1 MKTFIKVS
9 LMIAAFCLSSNI
21 MAQSK
26 TFGQI
31 QNQIPRD
38 QRGINQFDVK
48 KDSVEFKGL
57 SIDLGA
63 AFALQFQAI
72 NSFNNQKSSSATTIT
87 TSTGTATATVAGYRL
102 NNLANNL
109 NLPAANMTIGAQLF
123 DGVRVNLDL
132 YLAARHHNETW
143 VKGGYFQIDK
153 LDFIQKDFLAGIMK
167 YTTIKIGQM
176 ENNYGD
182 AHFRRSDNGAALAN
196 PFIESNIMD
205 SFTTE
210 PGMEV
215 YYLRNGFVSM
225 LGITNSKLNQNVGEY
240 AVSPATTAAPE
251 PNSTVSPTFLAKLGF
266 DKQLNQDLRVRLTG
280 SLYHCANISGN
291 LYSSD
296 RAGSRYYYVMSH
308 AAYTNTGLIDPTKN
322 ITSAVTNNMTT
333 DLAGNPT
340 TGRFN
345 PAFGNWSTN
354 IMVNPFVKFQGLEI
368 FGTLEFASGGDK
380 KGTDAK
386 RTVNQYA
393 GDVVYRFGDN
403 EKFYVGA
410 RYGTVS
416 GKLANADAKKIS
428 IDRVE
433 ASAGWFMTKNI
444 VAKLA
449 YVNQN
454 YNDFTQ
460 FDSKGTPN
468 DLYGG
473 NFKGLMFE
481 AAITF

>member
-1 MKTFIKVS
+1 MKNFITAS
-9 LMIAAFCLSSNI
+9 LMIAAFCLSGNI
-21 MAQSK
+21 MAQNKS
-26 TFGQI
+26 FGQI

-38 QRGINQFDVK
+38 QTGINQFDVK

-72 NSFNNQKSSSATTIT
+72 NSFNDQKNLP
-87 TSTGTATATVAGYRL
+87 VAIKGYRL

-109 NLPAANMTIGAQLF
+109 NLPTANMTIGAQLF

-182 AHFRRSDNGAALAN
+182 AHFRRSDNGNALSN

-210 PGMEV
+210 PGIEV

-225 LGITNSKLNQNVGEY
+225 LGVTNSKLNQNVGEF
-240 AVSPATTAAPE
+240 AVSPASTTIPE
-251 PNSTVSPTFLAKLGF
+251 PNSTVSPTVLVKLGY
-266 DKQLNQDLRVRLTG
+266 DKQINSDLRVRLTG
-280 SLYHCANISGN
+280 SLYHCANLSGN

-308 AAYTNTGLIDPTKN
+308 AAFTNSALISTTNPTG
-322 ITSAVTNNMTT
+322 AVTNNMTT
-333 DLAGNPT
+333 DLAANPT

-380 KGTDAK
+380 KGVDAT

-393 GDVVYRFGDN
+393 GDVVYRFGNN
-403 EKFYVGA
+403 EKFYAGA
-410 RYGTVS
+410 RYNVVK
-416 GKLANADAKKIS
+416 GKLANADLKAVS
-428 IDRVE
+428 INRFETSV
-433 ASAGWFMTKNI
+433 GWFMTKN
-444 VAKLA
+444 VVSKLA

-454 YNDFTQ
+454 YKDFAQ

-473 NFKGLMFE
+473 KFNGLTFE
-481 AAITF
+481 AVITF